1 VLTIHQDDTLGLNDR
16 QLDIVQG
23 AIALTA
29 LPVDERIA
37 DRVYPE
43 TPTNQPGAI
52 RTRCFTSDK
61 ISRLTAYRFHRSGML
76 NEHLFHI
83 WPAQGYDYPALTTV
97 VFERPDMMILG
108 ADLLPIADVVF
119 DRTYY
124 GRWMLGYAELLAE
137 HWPGLIQHR
146 LGPEPAPDPYFTNQI
161 GSTTSVLLYLDV
173 AAIPAAVDF
182 LTALTEHWLTLHA
195 QAEPRTD
202 DQAAAVEARRVQL
215 MTKAYKAL
223 DYHSPASN
231 SLAAVMRWP
240 GANLQFDAVFGPDE
254 VDQGLDA
261 KRSYLDVVISPGT
274 VATGRPR
281 V

>member
-1 VLTIHQDDTLGLNDR
+1 MITINQQDTLGLNDR
-16 QLDIVQG
+16 QLAIIEG
-23 AIALTA
+23 AISLTP

-37 DRVYPE
+37 DRAYPE
-43 TPTNQPGAI
+43 SATNKPGAI
-52 RTRCFTSDK
+52 RTRCFTSEK
-61 ISRLTAYRFHRSGML
+61 ISRLTAYRFHREALL

-83 WPAQGYDYPALTTV
+83 WPAVGYDYPALTTV
-97 VFERPDMMILG
+97 VFERPDMCILG

-161 GSTTSVLLYLDV
+161 GSTTSVLLYLDT
-173 AAIPAAVDF
+173 AAIPAAIEF

-195 QAEPRTD
+195 QAEPRAD

-215 MTKAYKAL
+215 MTQAYKAL
-223 DYHSPASN
+223 DYHSPASD
-231 SLAAVMRWP
+231 SLAAVMGWE
-240 GANLQFDAVFGPDE
+240 GANLQFDAVFGPDA
-254 VDQGLDA
+254 VDQGLGA
-261 KRSYLDVVISPGT
+261 KRTYLDLVISPGT